1 MNTLQ
6 FPGQKKNNNY
16 KKKPSKCLFIPY
28 VIPFS
33 SLIWIGVK
41 TGKTKKNNWLFA
53 NIRATFEEEKNYLR
67 IDVSMRHEKLGS
79 CLMYIHE
86 RYTPWC

>member
-6 FPGQKKNNNY
+6 FSGQKRNNNY
-16 KKKPSKCLFIPY
+16 KKITQNAYLFHMLYRFLAWYELVSKLARQ
-28 VIPFS
+28 
-33 SLIWIGVK
+33 
-41 TGKTKKNNWLFA
+41 KKNNWLFA

-86 RYTPWC
+86 HYTPWC

>member
-6 FPGQKKNNNY
+6 FSGQKRNNNY
-16 KKKPSKCLFIPY
+16 KKITQNAYLFHMLYRFLARYELVSKLAR
-28 VIPFS
+28 
-33 SLIWIGVK
+33 L
-41 TGKTKKNNWLFA
+41 KKNNWLFA

-86 RYTPWC
+86 HYTPWC